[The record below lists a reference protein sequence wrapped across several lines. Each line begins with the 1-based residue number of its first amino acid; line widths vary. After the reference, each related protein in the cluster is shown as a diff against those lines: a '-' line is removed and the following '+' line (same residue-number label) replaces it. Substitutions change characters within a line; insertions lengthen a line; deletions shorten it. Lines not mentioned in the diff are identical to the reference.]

1 VRHDSATRR
10 SASYGSAV
18 GDVRVDDPDLA
29 RRLVL
34 HEARAQQAP
43 NRELRDL
50 GDGWLVFDP
59 NDAEPFWNRLIAP
72 RWPAEPAAFD
82 RRLDE
87 VITLFATL
95 DRLPHVR
102 PLPLGGEPEDL
113 PRRLELAGF
122 KTLGADRRMVLV
134 DQGRPADRLAAADA
148 RVAAAFGPG
157 RVAVSRHGDGAPPAS
172 ERPRWG
178 ERRRWAGDAAL
189 VLEEAFGVDSARR
202 IALENDVLACVS
214 RPGCSIVLLRIDG
227 EPVAIAR
234 RATTDDGSYLSSIGT
249 RPAFR
254 GRGLGALATALVL
267 SDAAEAGRAL
277 VHLSV
282 EIDNDPGRRLY
293 ESLGFAVVGE
303 PAPDMLLR

>member
-1 VRHDSATRR
+1 VGGVRI
-10 SASYGSAV
+10 
-18 GDVRVDDPDLA
+18 DDPELA

-50 GDGWLVFDP
+50 RDGWLVFDP

-72 RWPAEPAAFD
+72 RWPAEPVAFD

-102 PLPLGGEPEDL
+102 PLPFGGEPADL
-113 PRRLELAGF
+113 PSRLAAAGF
-122 KTLGADRRMVLV
+122 ETLGSDRRMVLV
-134 DQGRPADRLAAADA
+134 EPDLAGQRLAASEA
-148 RVAAAFGPG
+148 RIEAAFGPG
-157 RVAVSRHGDGAPPAS
+157 RVTVSRHGDGAPLTND
-172 ERPRWG
+172 RPRWG
-178 ERRRWAGDAAL
+178 ERRRWAGDASQ
-189 VLEEAFGVDSARR
+189 VLEDAFGVDPGRR
-202 IALENDVLACVS
+202 VALENDVLACVS
-214 RPGCSIVLLRIDG
+214 RPGCSIVMIRLDG

-234 RATTDDGSYLSSIGT
+234 RASTRDGGYLSSIGT

-254 GRGLGALATALVL
+254 GRGLGALATTLVL
-267 SDAAEAGRAL
+267 ADALRAGSAV

-282 EIDNDPGRRLY
+282 EVDNDAGRRLY
-293 ESLGFAVVGE
+293 ERLGFAVVGE